1 MIQTARELTVYYC
14 GREKCAPG
22 HYFGPAVRPHYLLHV
37 ILQGKGVYRAGG
49 KTYVLKKGDAFLIRP
64 SEVTYYQAD
73 EAEPW
78 EYAWTAFG
86 GELAEA
92 LLKKYGQGED
102 PYIYHFM
109 EKGRWTDWILG
120 LVKAFLKGGHN
131 QDEMTGYLFL
141 LFSQLPRR
149 EEAGPDYEQGYLARA
164 ESYIRHNYSYPVQI
178 QDVARHVGIDRTYL
192 YKLFMKHKG
201 VSPKDFLTAF
211 RIMEAERLLEETSL
225 SVTEI
230 ALSCGFHDASVFCR
244 NFQKAEGV
252 APLKYRK
259 NFQHLNKKSITKKT
273 MY

>member
-1 MIQTARELTVYYC
+1 MEVTMNQAARELTVYYC

-22 HYFGPAVRPHYLLHV
+22 HYFGPAIRPHYLLHV
-37 ILQGKGVYRAGG
+37 ILKGKGVYRAGK
-49 KTYVLKKGDAFLIRP
+49 KTYVLEQGDAFLIRP
-64 SEVTYYQAD
+64 LEVTYYQAD
-73 EAEPW
+73 DEAPW

-86 GELAEA
+86 GVQAERLLEKYRQKDDPYTYHFSEEGRWRDWIISLAEA
-92 LLKKYGQGED
+92 
-102 PYIYHFM
+102 FS
-109 EKGRWTDWILG
+109 
-120 LVKAFLKGGHN
+120 KGGHN

-141 LFSQLPRR
+141 LFSQLPRQ

-178 QDVARHVGIDRTYL
+178 RDVAKHVGIDRTYL

-201 VSPKDFLTAF
+201 VSPKDFLTAY
-211 RIMEAERLLEETSL
+211 RITEAERLLEETLL

-244 NFQKAEGV
+244 NFQKAKGE

-259 NFQHLNKKSITKKT
+259 RFQSQQAAN
-273 MY
+273 